1 MYIHDS
7 PRLGALGAERAPSVR
22 RSVIPGLLIGGLA
35 LGGVALFLAFTQRG
49 GGVRRIMKRAR

>member
-35 LGGVALFLAFTQRG
+35 LGGVALFLAFIQR
-49 GGVRRIMKRAR
+49 GGVRRTM